1 MPTESRT
8 FIALSDITG
17 VEFECPKCQAKILYP
32 IKKHYE
38 PLPESCPSCGELW
51 FNENSNLLEGQPKVV
66 ELVQKTLISLHNM
79 TETPAIRARVRL
91 NVKNLALPDER
102 QDTGKERVIDDKKPA
117 DAEKKGIPKS
127 QAS

>member
-117 DAEKKGIPKS
+117 DAAKKGIPKS